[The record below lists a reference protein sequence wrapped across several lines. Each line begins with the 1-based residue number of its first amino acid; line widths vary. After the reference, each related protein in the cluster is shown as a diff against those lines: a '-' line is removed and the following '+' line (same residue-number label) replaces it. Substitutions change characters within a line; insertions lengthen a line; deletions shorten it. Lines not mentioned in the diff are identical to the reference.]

1 MHINTT
7 LVSKYFNKLHTI
19 VGITA
24 VVQFLIEVFPVVCST
39 AACVNRKC
47 IKRV

>member
-1 MHINTT
+1 MS
-7 LVSKYFNKLHTI
+7 SKYFSKLHTI

-24 VVQFLIEVFPVVCST
+24 VVQFLIEVFPAVCSP
-39 AACVNRKC
+39 ACVNRKC